1 MARVQ
6 VQLLQMEGKF
16 SSNIQT
22 PGQPD
27 SYREMQG
34 SGDCLLRI
42 AALAHVCMSLSC
54 QRYHGRLK
62 RKAVVKYQKVK
73 PWEGLLIGYIIG
85 IRTANECVK
94 LLLTA

>member
-1 MARVQ
+1 M
-6 VQLLQMEGKF
+6 
-16 SSNIQT
+16 

-27 SYREMQG
+27 SYRTVKCKKG

-42 AALAHVCMSLSC
+42 AALAHFVCTSLSC